1 MTTQDVSAV
10 VGNASMT
17 KVFNLSATD
26 SQWDGNS
33 LTDSISS
40 QPLGILMPNI
50 TIDRVQVHYNGGAC
64 AWRIQNA
71 VTLQV
76 SRSGWGS
83 VEQYTCNSS
92 SMIQPYRISPN
103 DILVVY
109 PLPVDATALQT
120 NALAWLTTSKGKEL
134 YKATDIPD
142 TTATA
147 MTTAVNNQS
156 LGDNA
161 FGSTLSAM
169 SIQLEDGARLDKV
182 EFFDNTGGVIA
193 TYNGS
198 VRGATDGSM
207 NLKTNIDLTM
217 LAIPVQKGMTFKVTT
232 ISGA

>member
-1 MTTQDVSAV
+1 MTTQDVSAI
-10 VGNASMT
+10 VGNSMMS
-17 KVFNLSATD
+17 KIFNLSATD
-26 SQWDGNS
+26 GQWDGNS

-40 QPLGILMPNI
+40 QPLGILMPNV

-83 VEQYTCNSS
+83 QEALTCNSS
-92 SMIQPYRISPN
+92 SMITPYRISPN

-109 PLPVDATALQT
+109 PLPVDSTALQS
-120 NALAWLTTSKGKEL
+120 NALAWLTTSKGVEL
-134 YKATDIPD
+134 YKAQDVPD

-147 MTTAVNNQS
+147 MTTAVNGLS

-161 FGSTLSAM
+161 FGSVLTGISV
-169 SIQLEDGARLDKV
+169 QLEDDARLDSV
-182 EFFDNTGGVIA
+182 TIIDNTGGTVA
-193 TYNGS
+193 TFNGS
-198 VRGATDGSM
+198 VRGATGGSM
-207 NLKTNIDLTM
+207 SLKENIVLTG
-217 LAIPVQKGMTFKVTT
+217 LGIQVTKGMSFKVTC

>member
-17 KVFNLSATD
+17 NFQSITTD

-40 QPLGILMPNI
+40 QPLGILMPNV

-71 VTLQV
+71 VTLAV

-83 VEQYTCNSS
+83 VETLTCNSS
-92 SMIQPYRISPN
+92 SMIPPYRISPN

-120 NALAWLTTSKGKEL
+120 NALAWLTTSKE
-134 YKATDIPD
+134 
-142 TTATA
+142 
-147 MTTAVNNQS
+147 
-156 LGDNA
+156 
-161 FGSTLSAM
+161 
-169 SIQLEDGARLDKV
+169 
-182 EFFDNTGGVIA
+182 
-193 TYNGS
+193 
-198 VRGATDGSM
+198 
-207 NLKTNIDLTM
+207 
-217 LAIPVQKGMTFKVTT
+217 
-232 ISGA
+232 